1 MVKGHSTYFPWVNCV
16 SLAVSALLALYP
28 QKTSGLVKSGS
39 VGGSTGPLP
48 HYSAKRTCRRVNAQ
62 VRKVICA
69 ILT

>member
-1 MVKGHSTYFPWVNCV
+1 MVKGHSTSF
-16 SLAVSALLALYP
+16 SLGQLRQFGGVRTTCALP